1 MNTSGPLN
9 ATTRDQLRAY
19 LATLAGRRHSWPH
32 LALRHN
38 SLAHAQP
45 CRLCDHG
52 VAQPAEGPALF
63 WGSDPLCPSCAAV
76 VAPELATYHAVLAVA
91 IHQAGG
97 DWRDLRGAA

>member
-1 MNTSGPLN
+1 VNTSGPLN

-38 SLAHAQP
+38 SLAQAQP

-52 VAQPAEGPALF
+52 VAQPPVGPALF
-63 WGSDPLCPSCAAV
+63 WDSDPLCPSCAT
-76 VAPELATYHAVLAVA
+76 VAPELATYHAVLVAA
-91 IHQAGG
+91 IHHAGG
-97 DWRDLRGAA
+97 DWRDLARAS